1 MLPTAIYGRRRLDP
15 AILFTSPT
23 DYAKSL
29 PPLLFLPY
37 SHERS
42 VGQPACGC
50 DFIAKHHVVVYT
62 AGSKA
67 KSDGLQCGMDGRPDS
82 IGAGLTVRSVLH
94 VGSPASGEEL
104 GHYSRE
110 PLIG

>member
-1 MLPTAIYGRRRLDP
+1 MEPTEYVASQLSLLP
-15 AILFTSPT
+15 
-23 DYAKSL
+23 
-29 PPLLFLPY
+29 LPY

-67 KSDGLQCGMDGRPDS
+67 KSDGLQCGMDGGPDS
-82 IGAGLTVRSVLH
+82 IGAGLTVRSVLYG
-94 VGSPASGEEL
+94 GSPASGEEL